1 MDDPAKKYFNCSDSE
16 RAVFEAG
23 IKLGTIYHQFVG
35 TPLSA
40 ENVDLLEKSIE
51 ESVRVQPFVKDVKV
65 KIRRERIKKKKGV
78 YKYLTL
84 TGDLLD
90 VELLVE
96 YNGVQ
101 ALCYLKY
108 IEEMTYPLMY
118 VSEVKVI

>member
-108 IEEMTYPLMY
+108 IEEMNYPLMY